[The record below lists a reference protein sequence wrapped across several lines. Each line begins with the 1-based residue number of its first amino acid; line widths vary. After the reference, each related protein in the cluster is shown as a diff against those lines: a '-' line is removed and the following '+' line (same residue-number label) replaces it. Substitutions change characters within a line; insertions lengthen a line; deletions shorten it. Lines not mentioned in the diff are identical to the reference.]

1 MRCIVR
7 PPPFSIASQGRSVHR
22 SQGCRHAPPRGAHR
36 RLNRPHCTRSINSE
50 KHQGAQM
57 LSLRLT
63 SSSPPRHSCL
73 GRHSCRTT
81 RRTVRRIA
89 GTSPTYRASSAM
101 PSALYEEQKTPNHSV
116 VNCNHAPAQQSVPHG
131 FPAQIRGPVS
141 GYLLARQDPVQ
152 VLVRHRGHGWS
163 KRFLVTHLALERV
176 TWATRAPT
184 AHFPRQF
191 CASAGH
197 VRWGQ
202 CPKTAQVRGC
212 PASYPGAPTTEGP
225 FAQMSRA
232 PTS

>member
-1 MRCIVR
+1 MPC
-7 PPPFSIASQGRSVHR
+7 
-22 SQGCRHAPPRGAHR
+22 
-36 RLNRPHCTRSINSE
+36 RPHCTRSR
-50 KHQGAQM
+50 KHQIIQ
-57 LSLRLT
+57 LSIAIMH
-63 SSSPPRHSCL
+63 PPNKVFPMDFPHRSA
-73 GRHSCRTT
+73 GPFPGTYSQD
-81 RRTVRRIA
+81 RIQFHH
-89 GTSPTYRASSAM
+89 P
-101 PSALYEEQKTPNHSV
+101 
-116 VNCNHAPAQQSVPHG
+116 
-131 FPAQIRGPVS
+131 
-141 GYLLARQDPVQ
+141 
-152 VLVRHRGHGWS
+152 VRHRGHGWS

>member
-1 MRCIVR
+1 MALTNAFHRNCRIRDFAKHLLPR
-7 PPPFSIASQGRSVHR
+7 PASLSHPTTSQTRR
-22 SQGCRHAPPRGAHR
+22 TQGCRHVPP
-36 RLNRPHCTRSINSE
+36 
-50 KHQGAQM
+50 M
-57 LSLRLT
+57 
-63 SSSPPRHSCL
+63 PRIVCHAV
-73 GRHSCRTT
+73 
-81 RRTVRRIA
+81 RTVRGA
-89 GTSPTYRASSAM
+89 ASI
-101 PSALYEEQKTPNHSV
+101 QQTPNHSV

-152 VLVRHRGHGWS
+152 DPVRDRGHGWS